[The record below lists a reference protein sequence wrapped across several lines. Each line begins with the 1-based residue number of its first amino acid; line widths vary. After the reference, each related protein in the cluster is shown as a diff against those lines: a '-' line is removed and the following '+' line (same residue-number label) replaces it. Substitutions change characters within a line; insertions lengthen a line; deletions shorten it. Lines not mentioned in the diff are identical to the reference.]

1 MQAWSSRS
9 PTAQRYRAM
18 ADPKPCADCHR
29 IRPAEAFHK
38 TQGGAGRGDRCRECI
53 ERRVVAYKANKQ
65 REQEE
70 LEAELVEFLSVFPNK
85 PIPGHLEE
93 AFSRFGRGPTR
104 KRQPRKLSN
113 RPHMTRCAG
122 CGEAVPKRELWEYR
136 PGTRARYCR
145 PCMVRR
151 FVERECA
158 GCSQTKLTREFFEGL
173 RAVSPYCIACRQ
185 KREQEK
191 HCPRC
196 DLTKPAAAYTQSGG
210 KLSGWCK
217 QCNVET
223 QRQRR
228 AAARS
233 RTG

>member
-1 MQAWSSRS
+1 MQAWLWR
-9 PTAQRYRAM
+9 PTVQRDRAM
-18 ADPKPCADCHR
+18 ADAKSCADCLR

-38 TQGGAGRGDRCRECI
+38 TRGGAGRSDRCRDCI
-53 ERRVVAYKANKQ
+53 EQRVAAYKADKQ
-65 REQEE
+65 QQQEA
-70 LEAELVEFLSVFPNK
+70 LDAELIEFLSAFPSR
-85 PIPGHLEE
+85 PIPGHLAE
-93 AFSRFGRGPTR
+93 AFSRFGRERVP
-104 KRQPRKLSN
+104 KRQTRRLSN

-151 FVERECA
+151 FVERDCA
-158 GCSQTKLTREFFEGL
+158 DCSQTKLTREFFEGL

-185 KREQEK
+185 KREHEK

-196 DLTKPAAAYTQSGG
+196 DRTKPARDYTRSGG
-210 KLSGWCK
+210 KLAGWCK
-217 QCNVET
+217 QCSVEA

-233 RTG
+233 RAG